1 MAGAGQRI
9 GLMGGSFNPPHD
21 GHLRVAETAMKR
33 LRLDAVWWLVTPGNP
48 LKSHAELP
56 PLGDRI
62 AACRRLVGQ
71 RRIVV
76 TGLEADL
83 GTSFSAATIAY
94 LRLRR
99 PDVRFVWVM
108 GADNLALFHRWRDW
122 RWIASALPIAVV
134 DRPGWRLPALSGTAV
149 RRLAS
154 SRLPEARAGLLAVSR
169 PPVWVLLTTRLS
181 PLSSTTLRGRGAA
194 HHRGP

>member
-62 AACRRLVGQ
+62 AACRRLVGT

-108 GADNLALFHRWRDW
+108 GADNLAQFHRWRDW

-134 DRPGWRLPALSGTAV
+134 DRPGWRLPALSGTAA

-154 SRLPEARAGLLAVSR
+154 SRLPEEQAGLLAVSR
-169 PPVWVLLTTRLS
+169 PPAWVLLTTRLS
-181 PLSSTTLRGRGAA
+181 PLSSTTLRGRRAA

>member
-21 GHLRVAETAMKR
+21 GHLRVAETALKR
-33 LRLDAVWWLVTPGNP
+33 LRLDAVWWLATPGNP
-48 LKSHAELP
+48 LKSLAELP

-62 AACRRLVGQ
+62 AACRRLVGT

-108 GADNLALFHRWRDW
+108 GADNLAQFHRWRDW

-134 DRPGWRLPALSGTAV
+134 DRPGWRLPALSGTAA
-149 RRLAS
+149 RRLAAA
-154 SRLPEARAGLLAVSR
+154 RLREERASLLAVSR
-169 PPVWVLLTTRLS
+169 PPAWVLLTTRLS
-181 PLSSTTLRGRGAA
+181 PLSSTTLRGRRAA